1 MPKFSPILYS
11 ILYSILCF
19 TLYKKKAFHV
29 VKMIKKIVTSLLV
42 FQANA
47 FINFKGI
54 RTIPFRSTRF
64 DRNYTSDK
72 GYCRMI
78 FSPDEIINLHVYLGG
93 IGTIEVVDDSTQEL
107 IKHFG
112 KYPQKLN
119 VLVDMTDAVSA
130 TRKAIS
136 NIVSFGRYYYYCF
149 DKIAIVVSNNYFLNY
164 VRIFLFATNQRYC
177 IKAFTN
183 ENNAEEWL
191 IKSSL

>member
-1 MPKFSPILYS
+1 
-11 ILYSILCF
+11 
-19 TLYKKKAFHV
+19 
-29 VKMIKKIVTSLLV
+29 
-42 FQANA
+42 
-47 FINFKGI
+47 
-54 RTIPFRSTRF
+54 
-64 DRNYTSDK
+64 
-72 GYCRMI
+72 MI

-93 IGTIEVVDDSTQEL
+93 IGTREVVDDSTQGL

-149 DKIAIVVSNNYFLNY
+149 DRIAIVVSNNYFLNY

-183 ENNAEEWL
+183 EKNAEEWL